1 MFNLEEQESVEAL
14 KAWWKRHGNAVVLAL
29 TVLVAAVA
37 GIQGWRYYQQSQARQ
52 AAALYNALQG
62 TLATGSAERVREVA
76 GQIIQKYPR
85 TGYAPRAALI
95 SAKANYQAGD
105 AKSAKAQ
112 LQWAA
117 EHAAEAPLRDVAR
130 LQLASI
136 LLDQKDF
143 QGALKWLEAKHG
155 AAFNALYDDL
165 KGDVLVAQGKPEQAR
180 AAYRT
185 ALQGTAE
192 DSPYRKLIQ
201 VKLDALGEGK

>member
-29 TVLVAAVA
+29 TVLVAAVV
-37 GIQGWRYYQQSQARQ
+37 GIQGWRYYQHSQARQ
-52 AAALYNALQG
+52 AAALYNALQS
-62 TLATGSAERVREVA
+62 TLATGSPETVREVA
-76 GQIIQKYPR
+76 GQIIQKFPR

-95 SAKANYQAGD
+95 SAKVNYQAGD

-143 QGALKWLEAKHG
+143 QGALKWLEAKHDS
-155 AAFNALYDDL
+155 AFDALFDDL
-165 KGDVLVAQGKPEQAR
+165 RGDVLVAQGKPEQAR
-180 AAYRT
+180 AAYRA

-192 DSPYRKLIQ
+192 NSPYRKLIQ
-201 VKLDALGEGK
+201 IKLDALGEGK